1 MSVVAGESGGEER
14 GKGAFIYTGTADG
27 SVGDDDGSGGGDG

>member
-14 GKGAFIYTGTADG
+14 RKGTFIYTGTADG
-27 SVGDDDGSGGGDG
+27 SVGDDSDGGGDG